1 MSQPSGPQRL
11 TLPAGGHGRP
21 AVHAA
26 PGEGGADGR
35 GSGPQR
41 PPRGAAR
48 RGGVLSLSPCV
59 IALVFMFK
67 DELQKIKIFT
77 ARDYHLI
84 FTFSPIR
91 CISGSFGQLPC
102 F

>member
-41 PPRGAAR
+41 PPRRAAR

-67 DELQKIKIFT
+67 DELQKIKIIYST
-77 ARDYHLI
+77 
-84 FTFSPIR
+84 
-91 CISGSFGQLPC
+91 
-102 F
+102 